1 MGEWANG
8 RPLELPPR
16 AGRKEVGPDM
26 TGIRVVRR
34 DDAEDIADFYRYYV
48 ENTSIN
54 FEYDAP
60 DAAEFTRRMDA
71 VLPDHPFL
79 VAIDD
84 GAIVGFLYAEPVS
97 SRPAYSWSA
106 KTTIYL
112 GPEIRG
118 RGVGTL
124 LYDVLE
130 DVLRRQHVVN
140 LYAIVTCAQDDPLT
154 DIPHSSMDGV
164 VRSELLGR
172 DVPLTGP
179 EPDEHL
185 PLTSPRFHTA
195 RGFRVI
201 GREVGSGYKFGRW
214 YDKLLMQKKLT
225 DPRQPVRPVIP
236 FRLIAPKDGWFVRTE
251 HES

>member
-1 MGEWANG
+1 M
-8 RPLELPPR
+8 
-16 AGRKEVGPDM
+16 
-26 TGIRVVRR
+26 VRR
-34 DDAEDIADFYRYYV
+34 DDGERIADFYRYYV

-60 DAAEFTRRMDA
+60 DATEFARRMDA

-79 VAIDD
+79 VAVDEAD
-84 GAIVGFLYAEPVS
+84 EVVGFLYAEPVS
-97 SRPAYSWSA
+97 PRPAYSWSA

-112 GPEIRG
+112 DPKIREH
-118 RGVGTL
+118 GVGTL

-130 DVLRRQHVVN
+130 DVLVRQHMVN

-154 DIPHSSMDGV
+154 DIPHSSLDEV

-172 DVPLTGP
+172 DVPPTGP
-179 EPDEHL
+179 EPDGHL
-185 PLTSPRFHTA
+185 PLASPRFHAA

-214 YDKLLMQKKLT
+214 YDKLLMQKKLA
-225 DPRQPVRPVIP
+225 DPRQQTRPIVP
-236 FRLIAPKDGWFVRTE
+236 FRLIAPRDGWFVRSGGGRDGPSGTGC
-251 HES
+251 